1 MPTYDRRRPVHS
13 AGGIAVQA
21 VGDAGKVDDW
31 KLGRNDGSGKFCRE
45 LAEVVTSGTI
55 YLMLSPNA
63 GHEARQ
69 MRRSVPAC
77 SADRG
82 VVLWRVLWAD
92 RVFRSAPSLCAG
104 GPCPSRREA
113 ASARALGSRDSIARL
128 RSVARTRWRPVD
140 GR

>member
-69 MRRSVPAC
+69 MRRSVRRDDSRQGGVLHCCYASQNGTSGTLVQRRAGPAAQRSRVGVRF
-77 SADRG
+77 SA
-82 VVLWRVLWAD
+82 
-92 RVFRSAPSLCAG
+92 
-104 GPCPSRREA
+104 
-113 ASARALGSRDSIARL
+113 
-128 RSVARTRWRPVD
+128 
-140 GR
+140 